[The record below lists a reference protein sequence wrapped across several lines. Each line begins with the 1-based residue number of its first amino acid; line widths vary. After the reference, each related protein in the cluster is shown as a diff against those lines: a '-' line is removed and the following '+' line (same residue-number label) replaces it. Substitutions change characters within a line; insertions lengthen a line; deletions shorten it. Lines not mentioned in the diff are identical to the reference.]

1 MNAAWSKDTTG
12 PNLQDTGNL
21 SSSQSVN
28 TLFLSETTVAK
39 TNTPP
44 VAQQVSSV
52 LLDPLVTTSIALNLA
67 APTDVNGDMLAI
79 RIDSLPSGVRISK
92 NGITL
97 NSGDSI
103 TVSEFTSLSA
113 TYINTASTSLGQL
126 SFTVT
131 DGKGGSTSSSV
142 AFSLKSS
149 TTKTV
154 TKSGDDG
161 SNKLEGTAG
170 DDVISAGGGNDTIMA
185 STGNDKVDGG
195 TGIDTLI
202 FSTTSTGASFSLN
215 SDGSVKLTYGSSTQT
230 LIDVERVQFSG
241 KSYAL
246 DLNGN
251 AGNAAK
257 LIACAFGSSMIKD
270 YLGVGISLVDGGMS
284 LKQLNELVLGL
295 GMMPAKNNE
304 FVDLVFKNLVG
315 RAPNQFESLIYTNM
329 LNQGAQ
335 TQSSLLYLAESN
347 SLVTDAITQVSLAG
361 VALEYL
367 PSVF

>member
-1 MNAAWSKDTTG
+1 
-12 PNLQDTGNL
+12 
-21 SSSQSVN
+21 
-28 TLFLSETTVAK
+28 
-39 TNTPP
+39 
-44 VAQQVSSV
+44 
-52 LLDPLVTTSIALNLA
+52 
-67 APTDVNGDMLAI
+67 
-79 RIDSLPSGVRISK
+79 
-92 NGITL
+92 
-97 NSGDSI
+97 
-103 TVSEFTSLSA
+103 
-113 TYINTASTSLGQL
+113 
-126 SFTVT
+126 
-131 DGKGGSTSSSV
+131 GGSTSSSV